1 MGNDQV
7 KKELKT
13 WALITP
19 EERAEMIAL
28 LQEYIDVFTW
38 SYEDKPSLDTDIR
51 VHRGPRVEG
60 CKPVKQKLRKPTQM
74 SWSKSRQ
81 KLKTSEM
88 LTF

>member
-51 VHRGPRVEG
+51 VHRVPRVEG
-60 CKPVKQKLRKPTQM
+60 CKPVKQNLRKTYPNVLI
-74 SWSKSRQ
+74 KV
-81 KLKTSEM
+81 KTKIKK
-88 LTF
+88 